1 MTTQQPSYPPLSA
14 EALRLYQMLLRTV
27 ADDGPES
34 TTGAFPDISD
44 TRGGGN
50 LSDFGALVDA
60 GLIAHDVETGLVT
73 AILPLVA
80 REPATVVYLDDD
92 DKLPCLTAGVV
103 DAFALALLLDR
114 PLRIVDRCP
123 TCGEPV
129 IVLAGPDGIR
139 GRDPRS
145 AVAVR
150 VPADGPR
157 QSAADTIRLA
167 CSPEHGQAALEQ
179 SGNPDAVLQSIEGLA
194 IEARERYA
202 VVLP

>member
-1 MTTQQPSYPPLSA
+1 MSTQQSGYLPLSA
-14 EALRLYQMLLRTV
+14 EARRLYQVLLRTV
-27 ADDGPES
+27 ADDGPELS
-34 TTGAFPDISD
+34 SGAFPDISD

-73 AILPLVA
+73 AVLPLVA

-92 DKLPCLTAGVV
+92 DQLPRLTVGVV
-103 DAFALALLLDR
+103 DGFALAVLLDR
-114 PLRIVDRCP
+114 RVRIIDRCP
-123 TCGEPV
+123 TCGELV
-129 IVLAGPDGIR
+129 SIMAGPDGIR

-150 VPADGPR
+150 IPADGPR
-157 QSAADTIRLA
+157 LSSADTIRLT